1 MSFLSCVGVYELAS
15 SNYVSY
21 NHTQLGYIYL
31 MFCNLSFFNTHTYWH
46 FLLSCFAIHIYLISC
61 LILIFGPYLPSF
73 LQDTRRNI
81 SRDKTVSNIKYV
93 ALQDVICQHL
103 IGNEEVTSVG
113 GRNIQVLL
121 PTCKKHR
128 LQCTCGFI
136 FFMLSLPTL
145 EVPRKMSADKYEET
159 FVRTD
164 VV

>member
-1 MSFLSCVGVYELAS
+1 MNSHLQILFHIITHNWFIDV
-15 SNYVSY
+15 
-21 NHTQLGYIYL
+21 I
-31 MFCNLSFFNTHTYWH
+31 FCNSMFFITHTYRPV
-46 FLLSCFAIHIYLISC
+46 LRSCVAIHIYLISC
-61 LILIFGPYLPSF
+61 LILIFYPYLSS
-73 LQDTRRNI
+73 LLHDTRRNT
-81 SRDKTVSNIKYV
+81 SREKTVPNIKYV

-128 LQCTCGFI
+128 LQCTSGFI
-136 FFMLSLPTL
+136 FFMLSLPTW